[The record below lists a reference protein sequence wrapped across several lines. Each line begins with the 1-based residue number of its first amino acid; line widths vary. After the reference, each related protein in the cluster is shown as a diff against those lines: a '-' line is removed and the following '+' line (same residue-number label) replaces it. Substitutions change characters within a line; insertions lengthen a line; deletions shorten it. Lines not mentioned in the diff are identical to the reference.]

1 MPNTASVRAR
11 VGVDFLLRELDPGS
25 DQDVLQDVR
34 LPKFCDFVCY
44 SLMRMDLWPMTERI
58 ERVLR
63 KEGPGLRPDEDLL
76 HRIVDNLIE
85 VHSMPSDFVS
95 VIQPTAAKNSEGS
108 GAEETG
114 KRPVPVLPVRD
125 TVLFPH
131 AVLPLTVGRE
141 SSIQLIQSLGEEKT
155 ILVVAQRDA
164 RQDSPQSADLF
175 ATGTRA
181 TVHKVVKMPNQSL
194 FVFTEG
200 NERVHLGE
208 FAQLTPFMTAE
219 YEAIPDVEPQQTPE
233 AEALQRNVVSQF
245 QQIVTSSPTLSDD
258 LQTIAINI
266 DEPGRLADFIAS
278 SLPFLTTTDKQE
290 LLETPDVSARLERIN
305 KHLAK
310 ELEVQQLRNK
320 IQTEVQDSVQSSQRD
335 YYLREQLKAIQ
346 KELGDVDDT
355 QKDIAELKEKIETAG
370 MPDDVKKDAL
380 KELGRLSRMNPA
392 AADYSLT
399 RNYVEWLAVL
409 PWGKT
414 SSGEVDILKA
424 KGILDEDHYG
434 LKKVKDR
441 SLDYLSVRRLKP
453 DMKGPILCFVGPP
466 GVGKTSLGRSI
477 AKALDRKFSRIS
489 LGGMHDEAEI
499 RGHRRTYI
507 GALPGQIIQH
517 LKRVEV
523 KDPVF
528 MLDEIDKLGRDFRG
542 DPASALLETLDPE
555 QNNTFRDNYL
565 DQPFDLSKVL
575 FICTANQLDTI
586 PGPLLDRMEIIEL
599 TGYTEEEKVN
609 IAIKYL
615 IPRQIKENGIT
626 EEQIEFP
633 KESVHL
639 IARHYTREAGV
650 RKLEQQIG
658 TVCRKVARK
667 IAEGTTEKV
676 VITPEIVHEFLG
688 GIKVRVDTEI
698 AERTKRAGVAVGLA
712 WTPAGG
718 DVLFIEAN
726 RMKGKGGFT
735 ITGQIGDVM
744 KESMQAAL
752 TWVRSNAASLGL
764 DEDFTKDTDLHIH
777 VPAGAIPKDGPSAG
791 VTMATALVSLLT
803 DTPVHPLTAMTGEIT
818 LSGNVLPVGGIKEKF
833 LAAKRAGVRDVIL
846 PTDCKQQVDEDL
858 TPDQTEG
865 VTIHYATRIEDVLAV
880 ALPKTQR
887 EKAQDE
893 VVREEVLHATV

>member
-1 MPNTASVRAR
+1 
-11 VGVDFLLRELDPGS
+11 
-25 DQDVLQDVR
+25 
-34 LPKFCDFVCY
+34 
-44 SLMRMDLWPMTERI
+44 
-58 ERVLR
+58 
-63 KEGPGLRPDEDLL
+63 
-76 HRIVDNLIE
+76 
-85 VHSMPSDFVS
+85 MPSDFVS
-95 VIQPTAAKNSEGS
+95 VIQPTAAKSSEGP
-108 GAEETG
+108 GAEVVG

-131 AVLPLTVGRE
+131 AVLPLTVGRD

-164 RQDSPQSADLF
+164 RQDAPQAADLF

-219 YEAIPDVEPQQTPE
+219 YEAIPDVDPPQTPE

-346 KELGDVDDT
+346 KELGDQDDT
-355 QKDIAELKEKIETAG
+355 QKDIAELKDKIENAG
-370 MPDDVKKDAL
+370 MPEDVKKDAL

-409 PWGKT
+409 PWSKT

-424 KGILDEDHYG
+424 KAILDEDHYG

-441 SLDYLSVRRLKP
+441 ILDYLSVRRLKP

-633 KESVHL
+633 KDSVHL

-667 IAEGTTEKV
+667 IAEGQTEKV

-752 TWVRSNAASLGL
+752 TWVRSNATSLGL

-880 ALPKTQR
+880 ALPKTR
-887 EKAQDE
+887 AEKVKDE

>member
-1 MPNTASVRAR
+1 MSN
-11 VGVDFLLRELDPGS
+11 E
-25 DQDVLQDVR
+25 
-34 LPKFCDFVCY
+34 
-44 SLMRMDLWPMTERI
+44 
-58 ERVLR
+58 
-63 KEGPGLRPDEDLL
+63 
-76 HRIVDNLIE
+76 
-85 VHSMPSDFVS
+85 FVS
-95 VIQPTAAKNSEGS
+95 VIKPTSEKGTGSEGS
-108 GAEETG
+108 G
-114 KRPVPVLPVRD
+114 RSYPILPVRD

-164 RQDSPQSADLF
+164 RQDAPLGSDLHLI
-175 ATGTRA
+175 GTRA

-200 NERVHLGE
+200 TERVRLGN
-208 FAQLTPFMTAE
+208 FTQTQPFLTAE
-219 YEAIPDVEPQQTPE
+219 FETLEDIAPE
-233 AEALQRNVVSQF
+233 VSPETEALQRNVLAQF
-245 QQIVTSSPTLSDD
+245 QEIVTSSSTLSDD
-258 LQTIAINI
+258 LQTIALNI
-266 DEPGRLADFIAS
+266 DDPARLADFIAA
-278 SLPFLTTTDKQE
+278 SLPFLTTAEKQE
-290 LLETPDVSARLERIN
+290 LLEMPDVRARLEKLN
-305 KHLAK
+305 SHLAK
-310 ELEVQQLRNK
+310 EIEVQQLRNK
-320 IQTEVQDSVQSSQRD
+320 IQSEVQDSVQQSQRD
-335 YYLREQLKAIQ
+335 FYLREQMKAIQ
-346 KELGDVDDT
+346 KELGDLDDA
-355 QKDIAELKEKIETAG
+355 QKDIAELKEKIEAAG
-370 MPDDVKKDAL
+370 MPEETKKDAL
-380 KELGRLSRMNPA
+380 KELGRLARMNPA

-409 PWGKT
+409 PWAKST
-414 SSGEVDILKA
+414 AGEVDIKKA
-424 KGILDEDHYG
+424 KDTLDEDHFG
-434 LKKVKDR
+434 LRKVKDR
-441 SLDYLSVRRLKP
+441 ILDYLSVRRLKP

-477 AKALDRKFSRIS
+477 ARALGRKFSRIS

-523 KDPVF
+523 NDPVF

-586 PGPLLDRMEIIEL
+586 PAPLLDRMEIIEL
-599 TGYTEEEKVN
+599 TGYTEEEKVA
-609 IAIKYL
+609 IAERYL

-626 EEQIEFP
+626 PELIEFP
-633 KESVHL
+633 TASVAL

-650 RKLEQQIG
+650 RRLEQLIG
-658 TVCRKVARK
+658 TVCRKTARRV
-667 IAEGTTEKV
+667 AEGDSQKLV
-676 VITPEIVHEFLG
+676 VTPEVVHEFLG

-698 AERTKRAGVAVGLA
+698 AERTKRPGVAVGLA

-726 RMKGKGGFT
+726 KMKGKGTFS

-752 TWVRSNAASLGL
+752 TWVRSNAKSLGL
-764 DEDFTKDTDLHIH
+764 DEDLLKDIDLHIH
-777 VPAGAIPKDGPSAG
+777 VPAGGIPKDGPSAG

-803 DTPVHPLTAMTGEIT
+803 NKPVHPLLAMTGEIT

-833 LAAKRAGVRDVIL
+833 LAAKRAGVRDVIF
-846 PTDCKQQVDEDL
+846 PIDVKSNVEEDL
-858 TPDQTEG
+858 TPEQMDG
-865 VTIHYATRIEDVLAV
+865 VTIHYASHIEDVLHL
-880 ALPKTQR
+880 ALPSSMM
-887 EKAQDE
+887 EVGHDE
-893 VVREEVLHATV
+893 ELRQEVLATVE

>member
-1 MPNTASVRAR
+1 MK
-11 VGVDFLLRELDPGS
+11 VDRGTL
-25 DQDVLQDVR
+25 
-34 LPKFCDFVCY
+34 K
-44 SLMRMDLWPMTERI
+44 
-58 ERVLR
+58 
-63 KEGPGLRPDEDLL
+63 
-76 HRIVDNLIE
+76 
-85 VHSMPSDFVS
+85 MPSEFVS
-95 VIQPTAAKNSEGS
+95 VIKPSEARGREDKGRS
-108 GAEETG
+108 Y
-114 KRPVPVLPVRD
+114 PVLPVRD

-155 ILVVAQRDA
+155 ILVVAQKDA
-164 RQDSPQSADLF
+164 RQDQPDGGDLH
-175 ATGTRA
+175 TIGTRA

-200 NERVHLGE
+200 TERVRLG
-208 FAQLTPFMTAE
+208 AYTQTQPFLMAE
-219 YEAIPDVEPQQTPE
+219 CEVLPEVEPETSPE
-233 AEALQRNVVSQF
+233 AEAMQRNVVGQF
-245 QQIVTSSPTLSDD
+245 QEIVTSSSTLSDD

-266 DEPGRLADFIAS
+266 EEPSRLSDFIAS
-278 SLPFLTTTDKQE
+278 SLPFLSTADKQD
-290 LLETPDVSARLERIN
+290 LLETPDVKTRLEKIN
-305 KHLAK
+305 SHLAK
-310 ELEVQQLRNK
+310 EIEVQQLRNK
-320 IQTEVQDSVQSSQRD
+320 IQTEVQDSVQQSQRD
-335 YYLREQLKAIQ
+335 YYLREQMKAIQ
-346 KELGDVDDT
+346 KELGDQDDT
-355 QKDIAELKEKIETAG
+355 QKDIADLKEKIEAAG
-370 MPDDVKKDAL
+370 MPEDVKKDAL

-409 PWGKT
+409 PWSKG
-414 SSGEVDILKA
+414 SAGEVDIVHA
-424 KGILDEDHYG
+424 QSVLDEDHYG

-441 SLDYLSVRRLKP
+441 ILDYLSVRRLKP

-477 AKALDRKFSRIS
+477 ARALGRKFSRIS

-523 KDPVF
+523 NDPVF

-542 DPASALLETLDPE
+542 DPSSALLETLDPE

-575 FICTANQLDTI
+575 FICTANQLDPI
-586 PGPLLDRMEIIEL
+586 PAPLLDRMEIIEL

-609 IAIKYL
+609 IAEKYL
-615 IPRQIKENGIT
+615 IPRQIKENGISP
-626 EEQIEFP
+626 ELIEFP
-633 KESVHL
+633 TSSVAL

-650 RKLEQQIG
+650 RRLEQLIG
-658 TVCRKVARK
+658 TVCRKLARK
-667 IAEGTTEKV
+667 VAEGRTEKL

-726 RMKGKGGFT
+726 KMKGKGGFS

-752 TWVRSNAASLGL
+752 TWVRSNATSLGL
-764 DEDFTKDTDLHIH
+764 DEDVLKDIDLHIH

-803 DTPVHPLTAMTGEIT
+803 DKPVKPLLAMTGEIT

-833 LAAKRAGVRDVIL
+833 LAAKRVGVRDVIL
-846 PTDCKQQVDEDL
+846 PIDVKSNVEEDL
-858 TPDQTEG
+858 TADQIEG
-865 VTIHYATRIEDVLAV
+865 VTIHYASRIEDVLGV
-880 ALPKTQR
+880 ALPQTVK
-887 EKAQDE
+887 EAVHYDE
-893 VVREEVLHATV
+893 VREEVLAGAAE